1 MSDVRRNYELAFHI
15 NQNLEES
22 RIMTIANELK
32 DELVK
37 GGATVT
43 FAKEPERQR
52 LSYPIKHNEGSFF
65 GYIQFNMAGHED
77 DLPAQAGLPRNTTP
91 TSDSQSESPSRRQ
104 VGDDIRGLAG
114 VEEYIKLNND
124 ILRSLILRLPSDA
137 QKSQALERQ
146 MKAKERLEKRAQA
159 TTKAAPADKPSSA
172 DGEKLGK
179 AVEDIIEKL

>member
-22 RIMTIANELK
+22 RIMSITDELK
-32 DELVK
+32 NELVK

-52 LSYPIKHNEGSFF
+52 LSYEIKHNAGSFF
-65 GYIQFNMAGHED
+65 GYVQFNMPGHED
-77 DLPAQAGLPRNTTP
+77 DLPTQAGLA
-91 TSDSQSESPSRRQ
+91 S
-104 VGDDIRGLAG
+104 

-124 ILRSLILRLPSDA
+124 ILRSLIIRLPSDA

-146 MKAKERLEKRAQA
+146 LKAKERLEKRAQA
-159 TTKAAPADKPSSA
+159 TSKAGQAAQPSV
-172 DGEKLGK
+172 DGEKLEK

>member
-22 RIMTIANELK
+22 RIMAIADEMK

-37 GGATVT
+37 GGATIT

-52 LSYPIKHNEGSFF
+52 LSYEIKHHAGCFF
-65 GYIQFNMAGHED
+65 GYFQFNMAGQEEN
-77 DLPAQAGLPRNTTP
+77 QAAHA
-91 TSDSQSESPSRRQ
+91 
-104 VGDDIRGLAG
+104 GLAG

-124 ILRSLILRLPSDA
+124 ILRSLIIRLPSDA

-146 MKAKERLEKRAQA
+146 LKAKERLEKRAQA
-159 TTKAAPADKPSSA
+159 TSKATSDARPSA
-172 DGEKLGK
+172 DGEKLDK
-179 AVEDIIEKL
+179 DLETIIDKL

>member
-22 RIMTIANELK
+22 RIMMIANELK
-32 DELVK
+32 DELIK
-37 GGATVT
+37 GGATVS

-52 LSYPIKHNEGSFF
+52 LSYEVKHNAGSFF
-65 GYIQFNMAGHED
+65 GYLQFN
-77 DLPAQAGLPRNTTP
+77 LP
-91 TSDSQSESPSRRQ
+91 SDSEDGIS
-104 VGDDIRGLAG
+104 GLVG

-137 QKSQALERQ
+137 QKSQTLERQ

-159 TTKAAPADKPSSA
+159 VTKAGSTPRSSA
-172 DGEKLGK
+172 DGEKLEK

>member
-22 RIMTIANELK
+22 RIMAIANEMK

-37 GGATVT
+37 GGATVS

-52 LSYPIKHNEGSFF
+52 LSYEIKHNGGSFF
-65 GYIQFNMAGHED
+65 GYFQFNMAKSED
-77 DLPAQAGLPRNTTP
+77 DKQ
-91 TSDSQSESPSRRQ
+91 
-104 VGDDIRGLAG
+104 GLAG

-124 ILRSLILRLPSDA
+124 ILRSLIIRLPSDA

-146 MKAKERLEKRAQA
+146 LKAKERLEKRAQA
-159 TTKAAPADKPSSA
+159 VTKATPSDRPSA
-172 DGEKLGK
+172 DGEKLDK
-179 AVEDIIEKL
+179 ELETIIDKL

>member
-1 MSDVRRNYELAFHI
+1 MK
-15 NQNLEES
+15 
-22 RIMTIANELK
+22 IADELK

-37 GGATVT
+37 GGATIT

-52 LSYPIKHNEGSFF
+52 LSYEIKHNAGSFF
-65 GYIQFNMAGHED
+65 GYIQFNMPTGEEETS
-77 DLPAQAGLPRNTTP
+77 GLPRNTTS

-104 VGDDIRGLAG
+104 VEDDIRGLTG

-146 MKAKERLEKRAQA
+146 LKAKERLEKRAQA
-159 TTKAAPADKPSSA
+159 TTKSAPADKPSTA
-172 DGEKLGK
+172 DGEKLKK

>member
-1 MSDVRRNYELAFHI
+1 M
-15 NQNLEES
+15 
-22 RIMTIANELK
+22 IANELK

-52 LSYPIKHNEGSFF
+52 LSYDIKHNAGSFF
-65 GYIQFNMAGHED
+65 GYLQFNMPTGEEGGPG
-77 DLPAQAGLPRNTTP
+77 LPAQT
-91 TSDSQSESPSRRQ
+91 
-104 VGDDIRGLAG
+104 GLAG

-124 ILRSLILRLPSDA
+124 ILRSLIIRLPSDA

-159 TTKAAPADKPSSA
+159 VTKAGSKPRSSA
-172 DGEKLGK
+172 DGEKLEK
-179 AVEDIIEKL
+179 EVEDIIEKL

>member
-22 RIMTIANELK
+22 RIMTIAKELK

-37 GGATVT
+37 GGATIS

-52 LSYPIKHNEGSFF
+52 LSYEIKHNAGSFF
-65 GYIQFNMAGHED
+65 GYIQFNMPTGED
-77 DLPAQAGLPRNTTP
+77 DTG
-91 TSDSQSESPSRRQ
+91 
-104 VGDDIRGLAG
+104 GLAG

-146 MKAKERLEKRAQA
+146 LKAKERLEKRAQA
-159 TTKAAPADKPSSA
+159 TTKAGPARPSV
-172 DGEKLGK
+172 DGEKLEK

>member
-32 DELVK
+32 DMLVK
-37 GGATVT
+37 GGATVS

-52 LSYPIKHNEGSFF
+52 LSYEIKHNAGSFF
-65 GYIQFNMAGHED
+65 GYIQFNMPITED
-77 DLPAQAGLPRNTTP
+77 DK
-91 TSDSQSESPSRRQ
+91 
-104 VGDDIRGLAG
+104 VGLAG

-124 ILRSLILRLPSDA
+124 ILRSLVLRLPSDA
-137 QKSQALERQ
+137 QKSQTLERQ
-146 MKAKERLEKRAQA
+146 IKAKERLEKRAQA
-159 TTKAAPADKPSSA
+159 TTKAAPVIRPPA
-172 DGEKLGK
+172 DGEKLDK

>member
-1 MSDVRRNYELAFHI
+1 MA
-15 NQNLEES
+15 
-22 RIMTIANELK
+22 IANELK
-32 DELVK
+32 DELTK
-37 GGATVT
+37 SGATVT

-52 LSYPIKHNEGSFF
+52 LSYEIKHNAGSFL
-65 GYIQFNMAGHED
+65 GYIQFNMPIGED
-77 DLPAQAGLPRNTTP
+77 DVRHLT
-91 TSDSQSESPSRRQ
+91 
-104 VGDDIRGLAG
+104 G

-172 DGEKLGK
+172 DGEKLEK

>member
-22 RIMTIANELK
+22 RIMAIANELR
-32 DELVK
+32 DELIK

-52 LSYPIKHNEGSFF
+52 LSYDIKHNAGSFF
-65 GYIQFNMAGHED
+65 GYTQFNM
-77 DLPAQAGLPRNTTP
+77 P
-91 TSDSQSESPSRRQ
+91 TGEEETS
-104 VGDDIRGLAG
+104 GLAG

-159 TTKAAPADKPSSA
+159 TTKSAPIEKPSSA
-172 DGEKLGK
+172 DREKLDK
-179 AVEDIIEKL
+179 ELETIIDKL

>member
-22 RIMTIANELK
+22 RIMAIANELR
-32 DELVK
+32 DELIK

-65 GYIQFNMAGHED
+65 GYIQFNMPTGED
-77 DLPAQAGLPRNTTP
+77 DV
-91 TSDSQSESPSRRQ
+91 S
-104 VGDDIRGLAG
+104 GLAG

-146 MKAKERLEKRAQA
+146 LKAKERLEKRAQA
-159 TTKAAPADKPSSA
+159 TTKSAPTDKPSTA
-172 DGEKLGK
+172 DGEKLDK
-179 AVEDIIEKL
+179 ELETIIDKL